1 MNDDVRLLELSAT
14 GYYSSSTETHTMWV
28 TQDFIDKY
36 GECILAQ
43 TIRFHELDGKH
54 SETEGA
60 ITFHNDLQSMALAW
74 ADSLGE
80 SYKIEGE
87 LFDNLR
93 GDYVG
98 EFEDGL
104 NDAIAEMIEL
114 NTDLNETVEVSQITK
129 VTIGTETVIV

>member
-14 GYYSSSTETHTMWV
+14 GYHSNSTETHTMWV

-36 GECILAQ
+36 GDCILAQ
-43 TIRFHELDGKH
+43 TIYFHELDGKH
-54 SETEGA
+54 SETEGE
-60 ITFHNDLQSMALAW
+60 ISFHSDLQAMALAW
-74 ADSLGE
+74 ADSRGE
-80 SYKIEGE
+80 SYKIEE
-87 LFDNLR
+87 VFDHLR

-104 NDAIAEMIEL
+104 NDAIAEMTEL
-114 NTDLNETVEVSQITK
+114 NTDLNETIEVTNITK